1 MQIVYRPG
9 KSNGNADGLSRQ
21 DWDDEEDSTQSE
33 AGLGVDQMPATGSI
47 LGGGGEL
54 WDHPPPGQWE
64 SKEEGGRN

>member
-21 DWDDEEDSTQSE
+21 DWNDEEDSTQSE
-33 AGLGVDQMPATGSI
+33 AGIGVDQMPPTGGI
-47 LGGGGEL
+47 LGGEL
-54 WDHPPPGQWE
+54 WDHPPTNQWE